1 MRFMVVVFVVTIFL
15 IWDTG
20 FNRSR
25 YTGPVYSYVAGLF
38 GR

>member
-1 MRFMVVVFVVTIFL
+1 MRFMFVVLVIAIFL

-25 YTGPVYSYVAGLF
+25 YTGAVSNYVAHLVK
-38 GR
+38 R